1 MARTDEPEG
10 IDNVLIDLGFED
22 AGDLSAKAVLA
33 LRLNQLIDQHGL
45 SQVEVAAIIGVSL
58 PKISQLRRYKL
69 QTMTLQWLTQ
79 ALSHVDG

>member
-33 LRLNQLIDQHGL
+33 LRLNQLIDQHGF
-45 SQVEVAAIIGVSL
+45 SEVEVAAIIGVSL

-69 QTMTLQWLTQ
+69 QTMPLQWLTQ